1 MLFISGIGSELRPFT
16 FTFRYSLHRLV
27 PSLVL
32 AFGYAATSNLRG
44 V

>member
-1 MLFISGIGSELRPFT
+1 MLFISGTGSELRPST
-16 FTFRYSLHRLV
+16 STFRYSLHRLV
-27 PSLVL
+27 SSHVL